1 MIIYKN
7 YFSPKIL
14 ILKLFLN
21 LKIKK
26 DVVIN
31 ADVYFIKMEKLSPVF
46 KSIFAV
52 VVTQLH
58 LKLLIL

>member
-1 MIIYKN
+1 MIIYQN
-7 YFSPKIL
+7 YVPQKIL

-31 ADVYFIKMEKLSPVF
+31 ANVYFIKMEKLSPVF